1 MGALINFPVSNAAL
15 APFRGRCLSGGGAHL
30 SKYGGHLSDQTLELT
45 RQGRKL
51 WLVWVEGRSDL
62 LYAPKQHSNQI

>member
-45 RQGRKL
+45 
-51 WLVWVEGRSDL
+51 
-62 LYAPKQHSNQI
+62 